1 MEKENGHG
9 GKRKG
14 AGRPVGSG
22 TGPSEDGRYSRVAV
36 MLSKRELAKLKKLAR
51 TKGVPVATAAY
62 DIVSRSL
69 RRAK

>member
-1 MEKENGHG
+1 MTRTKTWG

-36 MLSKRELAKLKKLAR
+36 MLSQRELTKLKNLA
-51 TKGVPVATAAY
+51 TSKGLPVATVAY
-62 DIVSRSL
+62 DIVARSL